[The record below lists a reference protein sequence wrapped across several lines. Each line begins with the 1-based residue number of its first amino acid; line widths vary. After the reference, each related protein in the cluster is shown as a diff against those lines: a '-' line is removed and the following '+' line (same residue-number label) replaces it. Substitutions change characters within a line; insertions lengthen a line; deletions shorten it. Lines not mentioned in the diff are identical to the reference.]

1 MRTSVIYIC
10 LVLLAV
16 ALLPTSPAQAD
27 DREWAAF
34 GRLTVEGVVTSFNPS
49 ASTLV
54 LRVMRPERAL
64 RLGHVIVWVQRGT
77 RIDGDGDAWFGRPSG
92 QDFGRGD
99 RIKVDGFRLDDGR
112 LLALDIDVKER
123 AFALRSTVGEVVFRG
138 VLVARASTLIVIL
151 DSSGRT
157 RIILIATT
165 TRIRGLRASVR
176 ALQASDSVVVLGA
189 TNSDGTVVARE
200 VQVTETAR

>member
-1 MRTSVIYIC
+1 MRTSIIYVC
-10 LVLLAV
+10 VVLLAV

-77 RIDGDGDAWFGRPSG
+77 RIDGDGDAWFGRPA

-123 AFALRSTVGEVVFRG
+123 AFALRPTVGEVVFRG
-138 VLVARASTLIVIL
+138 VLVARGSALIVIL

-165 TRIRGLRASVR
+165 TRIRGRRASMG
-176 ALQASDSVVVLGA
+176 ALQANDTVVVLGEA
-189 TNSDGTVVARE
+189 NPDGTVVARE
-200 VQVTETAR
+200 VQVTETSR

>member
-54 LRVMRPERAL
+54 VRVMRPERAV
-64 RLGHVIVWVQRGT
+64 RLGHVIIWVQRGT
-77 RIDGDGDAWFGRPSG
+77 RIDGDGDAWSERPA

-123 AFALRSTVGEVVFRG
+123 AFALRPTVGEVVFRG
-138 VLVARASTLIVIL
+138 VLVARGSALIVIL
-151 DSSGRT
+151 DSRGRT

-165 TRIRGLRASVR
+165 TRIRGLRASMG
-176 ALQASDSVVVLGA
+176 ALQANDTVVVLGA

>member
-1 MRTSVIYIC
+1 MRTSIIYVC
-10 LVLLAV
+10 VVLLAV

-77 RIDGDGDAWFGRPSG
+77 RIDGDGDTWFGRPA

-123 AFALRSTVGEVVFRG
+123 AFALRPTVGEVVFRG
-138 VLVARASTLIVIL
+138 VLVARGSALIVIL

-165 TRIRGLRASVR
+165 TRIRGRRASMG
-176 ALQASDSVVVLGA
+176 ALQANDTVVVLGEA
-189 TNSDGTVVARE
+189 NPDGTVVARE
-200 VQVTETAR
+200 VQVTETSR